1 MNLWHH
7 RLNHSSNNILHYISN
22 MFSYIHFDKNK
33 AFESCHIAK
42 QQKLL
47 FNHSSNDYTHIL
59 GLIPIDI

>member
-1 MNLWHH
+1 
-7 RLNHSSNNILHYISN
+7 